1 MPAQSVSVSAAPST
15 ITNEGEEAVFTLT
28 ISPPSSRQI
37 LLNFVMTG
45 TAVLHRDYVLN
56 GNFNKSRQVVIP
68 PGQSTAMVTLHAL
81 YRDQPLASQSAIFN
95 ILNGRRYHVGS
106 PDSAK
111 VRIENQP

>member
-68 PGQSTAMVTLHAL
+68 PGQPTAMVTLHAL